1 MMLFRHSRCGG
12 AVLVS
17 QSFLAVAGNIAVD
30 FIVAGAATAIVA
42 AAAAT
47 TATGASEEGLARGGT
62 GRAVLSPPGFGGADG
77 GIGRVLGG
85 GLQVL
90 IVAAQAAHHV
100 LGGAGA
106 SNGGLNET

>member
-1 MMLFRHSRCGG
+1 MLFRHSRCGG

-42 AAAAT
+42 VAAAT

>member
-1 MMLFRHSRCGG
+1 MLSVTVQLTERGG
-12 AVLVS
+12 GDYG
-17 QSFLAVAGNIAVD
+17 LAR
-30 FIVAGAATAIVA
+30 
-42 AAAAT
+42 AT